1 VRSDLLAL
9 TPEAVAAL
17 ANLGLVKRALKEIE
31 QGKGPSLSEADD
43 GTVTGVFDDGV
54 TTRLVPGKPLKDNP
68 CSCPAVGVCRHR
80 VGVALAY
87 RGWAQAQAAA
97 REPTPEAV
105 RESDASHGERPAEP
119 GAPSV
124 TEPRTASGTVPFER
138 WSPGEIGDDA
148 VLELLGKRAFEDA
161 SASRRRGL
169 VVEVVRAS
177 PEQPMPTARLP
188 ACTVRFLV
196 PRELAYARCDC
207 QVGQGCVHVALAVW
221 AFRDADAIDPERAT
235 VAVELKSPES
245 IGASKGARRRG
256 LEDDLA
262 PMLGLVEELLDTGVA
277 SSREAMAQKFVIAG
291 ERLGKAG
298 YVWPATGLEEL
309 AWMLDR
315 YRARSARYHPADAL
329 ALVTELVA
337 RARVASRDAELG
349 AVELPLRYVLG
360 QGEAMET
367 KLDHL
372 RLVSLGAR
380 IDSDGRERT
389 VDVLLADPDTGTV
402 MVLARSWSFAEGE
415 ALPEGPE
422 LARRRVAG
430 TSTLAQLAAGQVVTR
445 VARRRASRALT
456 IGQSVTGST
465 SVTPQ
470 TGDFSALPA
479 PLRVESLRELAAH
492 LASLAPAMLRPRV
505 RAESVHAVRIAKVG
519 TVGFDPG
526 AQRLVGEVFDRDG
539 ARIFV
544 GSPFRGA
551 APHALDVLGRALCGG
566 MGEVR
571 WIAGSV
577 THDGHG
583 FVIDPTLVV
592 ADRVVAPDVE
602 ERGDHGALASVTSHR
617 PPPTRAAARLEAA
630 RALLE
635 EAVHL
640 GLSSV
645 PSSHESRLERAIRE
659 LDEIGAR
666 GLARRLD
673 RYREA
678 RVKRRA
684 GEEVSV
690 SAAFCDAAIRV
701 ALALE
706 AARNVSLET
715 MARSAAG
722 GASPDEPTDDAD
734 DDDAASI
741 EAP

>member
-1 VRSDLLAL
+1 
-9 TPEAVAAL
+9 
-17 ANLGLVKRALKEIE
+17 
-31 QGKGPSLSEADD
+31 
-43 GTVTGVFDDGV
+43 
-54 TTRLVPGKPLKDNP
+54 
-68 CSCPAVGVCRHR
+68 
-80 VGVALAY
+80 
-87 RGWAQAQAAA
+87 
-97 REPTPEAV
+97 
-105 RESDASHGERPAEP
+105 
-119 GAPSV
+119 
-124 TEPRTASGTVPFER
+124 
-138 WSPGEIGDDA
+138 
-148 VLELLGKRAFEDA
+148 
-161 SASRRRGL
+161 
-169 VVEVVRAS
+169 
-177 PEQPMPTARLP
+177 
-188 ACTVRFLV
+188 
-196 PRELAYARCDC
+196 
-207 QVGQGCVHVALAVW
+207 
-221 AFRDADAIDPERAT
+221 
-235 VAVELKSPES
+235 
-245 IGASKGARRRG
+245 
-256 LEDDLA
+256 
-262 PMLGLVEELLDTGVA
+262 
-277 SSREAMAQKFVIAG
+277 
-291 ERLGKAG
+291 
-298 YVWPATGLEEL
+298 
-309 AWMLDR
+309 
-315 YRARSARYHPADAL
+315 
-329 ALVTELVA
+329 VA
-337 RARVASRDAELG
+337 RARVASRDTELG

-380 IDSDGRERT
+380 IESDGRERS

-402 MVLARSWSFAEGE
+402 MVLARSWTFADGE
-415 ALPEGPE
+415 PMPEGPE
-422 LARRRVAG
+422 LARRRIAG

-470 TGDFSALPA
+470 TGDFSALPV

-492 LASLAPAMLRPRV
+492 LAALPPAMLRPRV
-505 RAESVHAVRIAKVG
+505 RAESVHAVRVARVG
-519 TVGFDPG
+519 AVGFDPG
-526 AQRLVGEVFDRDG
+526 AQRLVGEIFDRDG

-551 APHALDVLGRALCGG
+551 APHALDVLGRALAGG

-571 WIAGSV
+571 WVAGSV

-666 GLARRLD
+666 GISRRLE
-673 RYREA
+673 RYRDA

-684 GEEVSV
+684 GEDASV
-690 SAAFCDAAIRV
+690 SSAFFDAAIRV
-701 ALALE
+701 SLALE
-706 AARNVSLET
+706 AARNVSLDA
-715 MARSAAG
+715 MARSTTELGSSEDPSDEEG
-722 GASPDEPTDDAD
+722 GEDTTSPEVP
-734 DDDAASI
+734 
-741 EAP
+741 

>member
-43 GTVTGVFDDGV
+43 GTVTGVFEDGV
-54 TTRLVPGKPLKDNP
+54 MTRLVPGKPLKDNP
-68 CSCPAVGVCRHR
+68 CSCAAAGVCRHR

-87 RGWAQAQAAA
+87 RGWAQAQGASSLVASDLDA
-97 REPTPEAV
+97 EAV
-105 RESDASHGERPAEP
+105 REPEPSWSDGGAAESAAVPRAASA
-119 GAPSV
+119 A
-124 TEPRTASGTVPFER
+124 APFER
-138 WSPGEIGDDA
+138 WSPGEIADA
-148 VLELLGKRAFEDA
+148 ALLALLGKRAFEDA
-161 SASRRRGL
+161 GASRKRGL

-235 VAVELKSPES
+235 VAVELRSPES
-245 IGASKGARRRG
+245 ATTARGSRRRG

-262 PMLGLVEELLDTGVA
+262 PMLELVEELVDTGVA
-277 SSREAMAQKFVIAG
+277 SAREAMAQKFAIAG
-291 ERLGKAG
+291 ERLGKGG

-337 RARVASRDAELG
+337 RARVASRDPELG

-380 IDSDGRERT
+380 IESDGRERS
-389 VDVLLADPDTGTV
+389 VEVLLADPDTGTV

-415 ALPEGPE
+415 AMPDGPE
-422 LARRRVAG
+422 LARRRIAG

-456 IGQSVTGST
+456 IGQSVAGST

-470 TGDFSALPA
+470 TGDFSALPV

-492 LASLAPAMLRPRV
+492 LASLAPAILRPRV
-505 RAESVHAVRIAKVG
+505 RAESMHAVRVARVG

-526 AQRLVGEVFDRDG
+526 AQRLIGEVFDREG
-539 ARIFV
+539 QRIFV

-551 APHALDVLGRALCGG
+551 APHALDVLGHALSGG
-566 MGEVR
+566 VGVVR
-571 WIAGSV
+571 WVAGSV

-602 ERGDHGALASVTSHR
+602 ERGDHGALASVTGHR

-659 LDEIGAR
+659 LEEIGAR
-666 GLARRLD
+666 GLARRFEH
-673 RYREA
+673 YREA
-678 RVKRRA
+678 RVKRRT

-690 SAAFCDAAIRV
+690 SAAFFDAAVRV

-706 AARNVSLET
+706 AARSVSLD
-715 MARSAAG
+715 MLARSAA
-722 GASPDEPTDDAD
+722 SRDEPTSDGDATSV
-734 DDDAASI
+734 DA
-741 EAP
+741 P